1 MLVIDLPSAR
11 CISFAYLFNFRV
23 IETKSNMILNQ
34 QSSWHNNC
42 LESDETFPGA
52 SNMERSLCLEEV
64 LRRSQ
69 EELAWYRSLYEHIPS
84 IYLTLDPKGIILS
97 VNQFG
102 AASLGYTPEVL
113 RQMPVFE
120 LFARSHRPSLQDA
133 LATLLQPATTNTQTD
148 WEFPL
153 DCPQSQI
160 LWVKVVARIVSGVS
174 EPSILMVCED
184 ITARKSAELALLH
197 SQQAAQA
204 QIQEMQDLNSLKDE
218 FLSVI
223 SQELRTPATNMKMA
237 IQMLAIALN
246 QDQNFLAQMSKP
258 LEQRSKA
265 ARYLQILDNECER
278 EINLI
283 NNFLDLQRLETGTK
297 PLVLEK
303 FEVKTWLEKVMR
315 LFKTRCRHCLQEL
328 QLVIEEDLPQL
339 ACDSF
344 SLERILVEL
353 LTNACKYSPADG
365 QITLTAKRKFSNIE
379 FQVTN
384 TGVEIPPTEL
394 PRIFE
399 KFYRIPSNDPSKQGG
414 TGLGLTLVQKLTN
427 YLGGSI
433 TAESDNNCTNFIIK
447 LPVV

>member
-1 MLVIDLPSAR
+1 
-11 CISFAYLFNFRV
+11 
-23 IETKSNMILNQ
+23 MILNQ

-42 LESDETFPGA
+42 LESETFPGA
-52 SNMERSLCLEEV
+52 SNMERSLCLEET
-64 LRRSQ
+64 LRRTQ
-69 EELAWYRSLYEHIPS
+69 EELTWYRNLYEHIPS

-97 VNQFG
+97 ANQFG
-102 AASLGYTPEVL
+102 AASLGYTPSVL
-113 RQMPVFE
+113 QQMSVFD
-120 LFARSHRPSLQDA
+120 LFARSHRPKLHDA
-133 LATLLQPATTNTQTD
+133 LATLLQPSTTNTKTD

-174 EPSILMVCED
+174 EPEILMVCED
-184 ITARKSAELALLH
+184 ITARKSAELNLLH

-204 QIQEMQDLNSLKDE
+204 QVQEIESQNRLKDE
-218 FLSVI
+218 FLSLI

-265 ARYLQILDNECER
+265 TRYLQILDNECER

-283 NNFLDLQRLETGTK
+283 NNFLDLQRLETGAK

-303 FEVKTWLEKVMR
+303 FEVKIWLDKVMR
-315 LFKTRCRHCLQEL
+315 LFKTRCRHCLQDL
-328 QLVIEEDLPQL
+328 QVIIAEDLPQL

-344 SLERILVEL
+344 SLERILIEL
-353 LTNACKYSPADG
+353 LTNACKYSPANG
-365 QITLTAKRKFSNIE
+365 QITLTVTHKFGNIE

-384 TGVEIPPTEL
+384 TGVEIPATEL
-394 PRIFE
+394 SRIFN

-427 YLGGSI
+427 YLGGAI
-433 TAESDNNCTNFIIK
+433 TAESGNNCTCFTVK

>member
-1 MLVIDLPSAR
+1 
-11 CISFAYLFNFRV
+11 
-23 IETKSNMILNQ
+23 MILNQ

-42 LESDETFPGA
+42 LESETFPGA
-52 SNMERSLCLEEV
+52 SNMERSLCLEET
-64 LRRSQ
+64 LRRTQ
-69 EELAWYRSLYEHIPS
+69 EELTWYRNLYEHIPS

-97 VNQFG
+97 ANQFG
-102 AASLGYTPEVL
+102 AASLGYTPSVL
-113 RQMPVFE
+113 QQMSVFD
-120 LFARSHRPSLQDA
+120 LFARSHRSKLHDA
-133 LATLLQPATTNTQTD
+133 LATLLQPSTTNTKTD

-174 EPSILMVCED
+174 EPEILMVCED
-184 ITARKSAELALLH
+184 ITARKSAELNLLH

-204 QIQEMQDLNSLKDE
+204 QVQEMESQNRLKDE
-218 FLSVI
+218 FLSLI

-265 ARYLQILDNECER
+265 TRYLQILDNECER

-283 NNFLDLQRLETGTK
+283 NNFLDLQRLETGAK

-303 FEVKTWLEKVMR
+303 FEIKTWLDKVMR
-315 LFKTRCRHCLQEL
+315 LFKTRCRHCLQDL
-328 QLVIEEDLPQL
+328 QVIIAEDLPQL

-344 SLERILVEL
+344 SLERILIEL
-353 LTNACKYSPADG
+353 LTNACKYSPANG
-365 QITLTAKRKFSNIE
+365 QITLTVTHKFGNIE
-379 FQVTN
+379 FQVAN
-384 TGVEIPPTEL
+384 TGVEIPATEL
-394 PRIFE
+394 SRIFN

-427 YLGGSI
+427 YLGGTI
-433 TAESDNNCTNFIIK
+433 TAESGNNCTCFTVK

>member
-1 MLVIDLPSAR
+1 
-11 CISFAYLFNFRV
+11 
-23 IETKSNMILNQ
+23 MILNQ

-42 LESDETFPGA
+42 LESETFPGA
-52 SNMERSLCLEEV
+52 SNMERSLCLEET
-64 LRRSQ
+64 LRRTQ
-69 EELAWYRSLYEHIPS
+69 EELTWYRNLYEHIPS

-97 VNQFG
+97 ANQFG
-102 AASLGYTPEVL
+102 AASLGYTPSVL
-113 RQMPVFE
+113 QQMSVFD
-120 LFARSHRPSLQDA
+120 LFARSHRSKLHDA
-133 LATLLQPATTNTQTD
+133 LASLFQPSTTNTKTD

-174 EPSILMVCED
+174 EPAILMVCED
-184 ITARKSAELALLH
+184 ITVRKSAELDLLH

-204 QIQEMQDLNSLKDE
+204 QVQEIESQNRLKDE
-218 FLSVI
+218 FLSLI

-265 ARYLQILDNECER
+265 TRYLQILDNECER

-283 NNFLDLQRLETGTK
+283 NNFLDLQRLETGAK

-303 FEVKTWLEKVMR
+303 FEIKTWLDKVMR
-315 LFKTRCRHCLQEL
+315 LFRTRCRHCLQDL
-328 QLVIEEDLPQL
+328 QVVITEDLPQL

-353 LTNACKYSPADG
+353 LTNACKYSPANG
-365 QITLTAKRKFSNIE
+365 QITVTVNHKFGNIE

-384 TGVEIPPTEL
+384 TGVEIPATEL
-394 PRIFE
+394 SRIFD

-427 YLGGSI
+427 YLGGAI
-433 TAESDNNCTNFIIK
+433 TAESGSNCTCFTVK

>member
-1 MLVIDLPSAR
+1 
-11 CISFAYLFNFRV
+11 
-23 IETKSNMILNQ
+23 MILNQ

-42 LESDETFPGA
+42 LESETFPGA
-52 SNMERSLCLEEV
+52 SNMERSLCLEET
-64 LRRSQ
+64 LRRTQ
-69 EELAWYRSLYEHIPS
+69 EELTWYRNLYEHIPS

-97 VNQFG
+97 ANQFG
-102 AASLGYTPEVL
+102 AASLGYTPSVL
-113 RQMPVFE
+113 QQMSVFD
-120 LFARSHRPSLQDA
+120 LFARSHRSKLHDA
-133 LATLLQPATTNTQTD
+133 LATLLQPSTTNTKTD

-174 EPSILMVCED
+174 EPEILMVCED
-184 ITARKSAELALLH
+184 ITARKSAELNLLH

-204 QIQEMQDLNSLKDE
+204 QVQEMESQNHLKDE
-218 FLSVI
+218 FLSLI

-265 ARYLQILDNECER
+265 TRYLQILDNECER

-283 NNFLDLQRLETGTK
+283 NNFLDLQRLETGAK

-303 FEVKTWLEKVMR
+303 FEIKTWLDKVMR
-315 LFKTRCRHCLQEL
+315 LFKTRCRHCLQDL
-328 QLVIEEDLPQL
+328 QVIIAEDLPQL

-344 SLERILVEL
+344 SLERILIEL
-353 LTNACKYSPADG
+353 LTNACKYSPANG
-365 QITLTAKRKFSNIE
+365 QITLTVTHKFGNIE

-384 TGVEIPPTEL
+384 TGVEIPATEL
-394 PRIFE
+394 SRIFN

-427 YLGGSI
+427 YLGGTI
-433 TAESDNNCTNFIIK
+433 TAESGNNCTCFTVK